1 MIKPIAFLSIPAA
14 LIVAGVAFASPAFAQ
29 DEQAVVDTIESLTD
43 DLMATWSDL
52 DPDAYLQF
60 FSNDVQFYFRGW
72 SDREQFEKMV
82 RRILS
87 NTREYPYEIT
97 DRKIRVLGQDA
108 AVATLIYR
116 AQPVSAKGESADFE
130 AAYTL
135 VYERRDGAWKVVH
148 AHESVISEEKDE

>member
-1 MIKPIAFLSIPAA
+1 MIKPIVFSSIPAA
-14 LIVAGVAFASPAFAQ
+14 LIVAGVTFASPAFAQ

-43 DLMATWSDL
+43 DLMTTWSDL

-60 FSNDVQFYFRGW
+60 FSDDVQFYFRGW
-72 SDREQFEKMV
+72 SDREQFGKMV

-116 AQPVSAKGESADFE
+116 AQPVSAKGESSDFE

-148 AHESVISEEKDE
+148 AHESVTPEEQDE